1 MKQHANR
8 LALQHLI
15 NAYAQETGRGHIVLP
30 TQQNPLQQKMSQNK
44 PLLWFSLHPLSL
56 TMAVPLDYVSQLGRH
71 RIGAEPWLWQDGKW
85 RQLSAVLAANLLLED
100 IVQSGSLQS
109 SSDQSSTRPIDAA
122 SVLERWV
129 QSRDAVH
136 CFLQQRAQALD
147 ELVAPK
153 QSFIFSEQALLAGHA
168 MHPTPKSRQGFMHE
182 EFAQY
187 SPETQGQ
194 CQLHFWLVAPD
205 YIVEGSAEDTMPT
218 LSLRQL
224 LQPLATARQ
233 KTLMQEYPHW
243 KLLPLH
249 PWQARYLS
257 GKDWWH
263 QLRDD
268 GQLHDLGRMG
278 WTLSPTT
285 SIRTLAATDAP
296 WMFKPSL
303 SVAIT
308 NSIRVNQAHECLRGE
323 TGCRLWRSE
332 FGQQLQQD
340 YPTLAAINDPA
351 WLALRWQGEVV
362 NETICILRDNPFD
375 AEAQVSCMASLC
387 QDHPTQPENRLQHII
402 TALAEQEQ
410 RSTADI
416 AADWFARFLQVAV
429 EPMLGVYMRFGM
441 AFEAHQQ
448 NTLLALDQ
456 LWPAKFWLR
465 DNQGF
470 YYIEEYAQQIIAL
483 FPVLATDAQS
493 VGPKSFVDERV
504 LYYLFGNTIFGL
516 INALGATG
524 FITEKTLLV
533 QLQRTLQA
541 LLVQHPH
548 STLLHTL
555 LHADTL
561 PYKGNLLTRL
571 HELDELLAPL
581 EFQSVYVTIN
591 NPLKV
596 GSQQEQIYA

>member
-15 NAYAQETGRGHIVLP
+15 NAYAQETGRGHLILP
-30 TQQNPLQQKMSQNK
+30 AQQDSVQQKISQHK
-44 PLLWFSLHPLSL
+44 PLLCLKLRPLNL
-56 TMAVPLDYVSQLGRH
+56 NMMVPLDYASQLGRH
-71 RIGAEPWLWQDGKW
+71 RIAAEPWLWQDNQW
-85 RQLSAVLAANLLLED
+85 RQLSPVLVANLLLED
-100 IVQSGSLQS
+100 IVQSSR
-109 SSDQSSTRPIDAA
+109 RPIDAA

-129 QSRDAVH
+129 QSRDAVQY
-136 CFLQQRAQALD
+136 FLQQRAQTLD

-182 EFAQY
+182 EFVQY

-205 YIVEGSAEDTMPT
+205 YIAESSADNTLPT
-218 LSLRQL
+218 ATLRQL
-224 LQPLATARQ
+224 LKPVATTRQ
-233 KTLMQEYPHW
+233 QALMQQYPQW

-257 GKDWWH
+257 GKDWWQH
-263 QLRDD
+263 LLDA
-268 GQLHDLGRMG
+268 GQLVDLGRMG
-278 WTLSPTT
+278 WQLSPTT
-285 SIRTLAATDAP
+285 SIRTLAAINAP

-332 FGQQLQQD
+332 FGAQLQQD

-351 WLALRWQGEVV
+351 WIALHWQGKVV

-375 AEAQVSCMASLC
+375 EHVQVSCMASLC
-387 QDHPTQPENRLQHII
+387 QDHPIKPENRLQQII
-402 TALAEQEQ
+402 ATLAMQEN
-410 RSTADI
+410 RPPEEI
-416 AADWFARFLQVAV
+416 ATDWFARFLQVAV
-429 EPMLGVYMRFGM
+429 EPMLGIYMRFGM

-448 NTLLALDQ
+448 NTLLELNQ
-456 LWPAKFWLR
+456 LWPSKFWLR

-470 YYIEEYAQQIIAL
+470 YYIEEYAQQIIEL

-504 LYYLFGNTIFGL
+504 IYYLFGNTIFGL

-524 FITEKTLLV
+524 FIDETTLL
-533 QLQRTLQA
+533 QRLQYTLQA
-541 LLVQHPH
+541 LLMQYPE
-548 STLLHTL
+548 STLLHWL
-555 LHADTL
+555 LTADTL

-581 EFQSVYVTIN
+581 EFQSVYVNIN

>member
-30 TQQNPLQQKMSQNK
+30 AQQNPAQQKISHNK

-71 RIGAEPWLWQDGKW
+71 RIAAEPWLWQDSKW

-109 SSDQSSTRPIDAA
+109 SSDQSSARPIDAA

-129 QSRDAVH
+129 QSRDAVQ

-153 QSFIFSEQALLAGHA
+153 QNFIFSEQALLSGHA

-182 EFAQY
+182 EFVQY

-205 YIVEGSAEDTMPT
+205 YIVESSADHTLPT
-218 LSLRQL
+218 ATLRQL
-224 LQPLATARQ
+224 LQPVATALQ
-233 KTLMQEYPHW
+233 QTLMQQYPQW

-257 GKDWWH
+257 GKDWW
-263 QLRDD
+263 QYLLDA
-268 GQLHDLGRMG
+268 GQLVDLGRMG
-278 WTLSPTT
+278 WQLSPTT
-285 SIRTLAATDAP
+285 SIRTLAANNAP

-332 FGQQLQQD
+332 FGAQLQQD

-351 WLALRWQGEVV
+351 WIALRWQGKVV

-375 AEAQVSCMASLC
+375 EDVQVSCMASLC
-387 QDHPTQPENRLQHII
+387 QDHPIKLENRLQQII
-402 TALAEQEQ
+402 SALATQEN
-410 RSTADI
+410 RPPAEI

-429 EPMLGVYMRFGM
+429 EPMLGIYMRFGM

-448 NTLLALDQ
+448 NTLLELNQ

-470 YYIEEYAQQIIAL
+470 YYIEEYAQQIIEL

-504 LYYLFGNTIFGL
+504 IYYLFGNTIFGL

-524 FITEKTLLV
+524 FIDEITLL
-533 QLQRTLQA
+533 QRLQHTLQA
-541 LLVQHPH
+541 LLVQYPE
-548 STLLHTL
+548 STLLHWL
-555 LHADTL
+555 LTADTL

>member
-8 LALQHLI
+8 LALQHRI

-30 TQQNPLQQKMSQNK
+30 TQQNPSQQKMSQNK

-100 IVQSGSLQS
+100 IVQSSNVQS
-109 SSDQSSTRPIDAA
+109 SSDQSSMRPIDAA

-136 CFLQQRAQALD
+136 CFLQQRAHALD
-147 ELVAPK
+147 ELVAPR

-205 YIVEGSAEDTMPT
+205 YIVEGSAEDTIPT

-233 KTLMQEYPHW
+233 QTLMQDHPHW

-351 WLALRWQGEVV
+351 WIALRWQGEVV

-516 INALGATG
+516 INALGATE
-524 FITEKTLLV
+524 FITEKTLLA

>member
-8 LALQHLI
+8 LALQHLM

-30 TQQNPLQQKMSQNK
+30 AQQNPAQQKISHNK

-56 TMAVPLDYVSQLGRH
+56 IMAVPLDYVSQLGRH
-71 RIGAEPWLWQDGKW
+71 RIAAEPWLWQDGKW
-85 RQLSAVLAANLLLED
+85 RQLSAVLVASLLLED
-100 IVQSGSLQS
+100 IVQSSSVQS
-109 SSDQSSTRPIDAA
+109 SRQPIDAA

-129 QSRDAVH
+129 QSRDAVQ
-136 CFLQQRAQALD
+136 CFLRQRAQGLD

-153 QSFIFSEQALLAGHA
+153 QNFIFSEQALLSGHA

-182 EFAQY
+182 EFKHY

-194 CQLHFWLVAPD
+194 CQLHFWLVTPD
-205 YIVEGSAEDTMPT
+205 YIVESSADNTLPT
-218 LSLRQL
+218 ATLRQL
-224 LQPLATARQ
+224 LQPVATARQ
-233 KTLMQEYPHW
+233 QTLMQQYPHW

-257 GKDWWH
+257 GKDWW
-263 QLRDD
+263 QYLLDA
-268 GQLHDLGRMG
+268 GQLVDLGRMG
-278 WTLSPTT
+278 WQLSPTT

-332 FGQQLQQD
+332 FGAQLQQD

-351 WLALRWQGEVV
+351 WIALRWQGEVV

-375 AEAQVSCMASLC
+375 ENTQVSCMASLC
-387 QDHPTQPENRLQHII
+387 QDHPIKLGNRLQQII
-402 TALAEQEQ
+402 STLATQENRPPAQ
-410 RSTADI
+410 I

-429 EPMLGVYMRFGM
+429 EPMLGIYMRFGM

-448 NTLLALDQ
+448 NTLLELNQ

-470 YYIEEYAQQIIAL
+470 YYIEEYAQQIIEL

-504 LYYLFGNTIFGL
+504 IYYLFGNTIFGL

-524 FITEKTLLV
+524 FIKETAM
-533 QLQRTLQA
+533 LQRLQHTLQA
-541 LLVQHPH
+541 LLAQYPE
-548 STLLHTL
+548 STLLHWL
-555 LHADTL
+555 LTADAL